1 MIKMKRL
8 WITLACNVLV
18 CLGMK
23 GEVLPEMTSATESA
37 CIVESAGNA
46 YYVYKTRPS
55 SVKMAWKD
63 GKGNYISNLKNLE
76 SVLAGNGQKLLC
88 AMNGGMYTQEQSPCG
103 LYIEEGVTKRK
114 VNKNFQG
121 SGNFCLG
128 FGDETTNGVFVTKRD
143 GTAEIIKAKDF
154 SPSGSYLYATQ
165 SGPILLWNGQINP
178 KFTKNSKNV
187 LVRNAVGV
195 DSKGNVVLVMSKT
208 PTSFYDLA
216 NLFLTELDCKNAL
229 YLDGVVSDMYIK
241 GKVAC
246 SEQRTFGVMI
256 YVAE

>member
-23 GEVLPEMTSATESA
+23 GEVLPEMTCATESA

-46 YYVYKTRPS
+46 YYVYKASPS

-63 GKGNYISNLKNLE
+63 GKGNIISNIKNLDAM
-76 SVLAGNGQKLLC
+76 LAGEGQKLLC
-88 AMNGGMYTQEQSPCG
+88 AMNGGMYTTEQSPCG
-103 LYIEEGVTKRK
+103 LYIENGVTKRSL
-114 VNKNFQG
+114 NKNFRG
-121 SGNFCLG
+121 GGNFCLG
-128 FGDETTNGVFVTKRD
+128 FGEEKTNGVFVTKRE
-143 GTAEIIKAKDF
+143 GTAEIIKSKDF
-154 SPSGSYLYATQ
+154 SRNDSYKYATQ
-165 SGPILLWNGQINP
+165 SGPILLWKGKINP
-178 KFTKNSKNV
+178 KFTKNSKSS

-195 DSKGNVVLVMSKT
+195 DSRGNVVFVMSKT
-208 PTSFYDLA
+208 TTSFYDLA

-241 GKVAC
+241 GKAAC